1 MPQQLSF
8 LDSLL
13 PETRIWERLDPDPR
27 NILIE
32 ALARLIAKAVSTNNM
47 TQEQTDDRYS

>member
-13 PETRIWERLDPDPR
+13 PETRIWERLDPESR
-27 NILIE
+27 NLLIE
-32 ALARLIAKAVSTNNM
+32 TFARLIAKAVSTNNL